1 LASLTKGVV
10 NWRSISN
17 DQVAIT
23 SARYAAVVST
33 VAIIL
38 SGGSLIY
45 TKRSYDLSAA
55 KEERELKDKE
65 PAIDIQIRP
74 LGASAASLV
83 ISIINRADINIAPQ
97 GLTVEHSLEAGELYL
112 SSAQQS
118 LDNLRSSLS
127 LQTMGTIAPK
137 GTGTLKATLAGAT
150 DGKSDSLTP
159 GIELEFNVLIRFAD
173 QQDTIVPIPVV
184 RRILPPLAERP
195 RPTQEMLISAVMEA
209 KKAQRDHRIYL
220 YAQIILGLAASLSLA
235 FYLFRLWRTKADKG
249 AS

>member
-1 LASLTKGVV
+1 MTWRQLTLAH
-10 NWRSISN
+10 
-17 DQVAIT
+17 
-23 SARYAAVVST
+23 YATVVST
-33 VAIIL
+33 IAILL

-45 TKRSYDLSAA
+45 TKLSYDLNAA
-55 KEERELKDKE
+55 KEERELRDKE

-83 ISIINRADINIAPQ
+83 ISIINRADINIAP
-97 GLTVEHSLEAGELYL
+97 LSLAVENSFEAGTLYL

-118 LDNLRSSLS
+118 LDKLHTSLS

-137 GTGTLKATLAGAT
+137 GTGTVRATLAGAT

-159 GIELEFNVLIRFAD
+159 GIELEFNVRIRFAD
-173 QQDTIVPIPVV
+173 QRDTIVAIPVV

-195 RPTQEMLISAVMEA
+195 QPTQEMFITAVMEA
-209 KKAQRDHRIYL
+209 KKAQRNQRIYF
-220 YAQIILGLAASLSLA
+220 YAQVILALAASLSLV
-235 FYLFRLWRTKADKG
+235 FYLFRLWRTKADKK